1 METVIPMDATAQ
13 NLPPSAKGRPAGRR
27 GRPPLDPEARRQR
40 IIAVAS
46 DLFTRGGY
54 ADTTVEAVGKA
65 AGVTKRTIYELVGDK
80 AALFRAV
87 CNHCHV
93 SVKDMRIDLP
103 ISTTNLRATLLELAQ
118 ALLEHALDDGTIA
131 VERAMVVEQMR
142 FPDLMSSL
150 MGSTRVLLNDKIA
163 AFFDGLME
171 RGMIGQV
178 DAFKT
183 TEIFFD
189 VVVGNSGFRKAL
201 GFDEQAPSAEDI
213 AERVD
218 IFIEGHLRRHGLVEA

>member
-1 METVIPMDATAQ
+1 MDISILMDAIAQ
-13 NLPPSAKGRPAGRR
+13 NVPPLSEGKLVGRR
-27 GRPPLDPEARRQR
+27 GRPPLDPETRRQR

-46 DLFTRGGY
+46 DLFTQAGY

-93 SVKDMRIDLP
+93 SIKEMRIDLP
-103 ISTTNLRATLLELAQ
+103 ISTTSLRATLLDLAH

-131 VERAMVVEQMR
+131 IERAMVVEQMR

-163 AFFDGLME
+163 AFFDGLMA
-171 RGMIGQV
+171 RGMIGPV

-201 GFDEQAPSAEDI
+201 GFDETVPSAEDI

-218 IFIEGHLRRHGLVEA
+218 IFIDGHLRRHGLAEA